1 MNILQLGC
9 VSYSL
14 ASRAM
19 IVITFLFHLST
30 AATPEQSKAAVFARE
45 NRQAIKARFADF
57 QIKVC
62 KKLLENEVSI
72 EQFRLF
78 VKSQFPPSC
87 IPPPPASLTEI
98 FEAITDHG
106 LWDYFHYS
114 PLVRIAKEFG
124 AGDHEIEGWV
134 QTYKKDLK
142 AYQIVAKVEDSIETD
157 LDTTDPPQ
165 AKRAKYDPRY
175 YQPVEWKTN
184 FVDRSLQHLADVWEM
199 FSSHYL
205 IPDSP
210 PTAMIDRVRRGC
222 LSVTWLVPSRLIPS
236 LIKRAKI
243 DTDFF
248 QKHHI
253 LKVTVG
259 DKCVYEQ
266 VTEKNTSV
274 SFHSKAISIVNC
286 THATPTISMFG
297 RP

>member
-1 MNILQLGC
+1 MGIFTMFIITVPTAG
-9 VSYSL
+9 
-14 ASRAM
+14 ATHMSR
-19 IVITFLFHLST
+19 
-30 AATPEQSKAAVFARE
+30 AAVFARE
-45 NRQAIKARFADF
+45 NRYAITAKFADF
-57 QIKVC
+57 QTKVC
-62 KKLLENEVSI
+62 KKLFSNGVDI

-78 VKSQFPPSC
+78 VANQFPPGDC

-98 FEAITDHG
+98 FEAITHHG

-114 PLVRIAKEFG
+114 PLVRIAKKFG
-124 AGDHEIEGWV
+124 AGDHEIEEWV

-142 AYQIVAKVEDSIETD
+142 AYQIVATVEDSIETD
-157 LDTTDPPQ
+157 LDTTDPPPE
-165 AKRAKYDPRY
+165 KRAKYDPRY
-175 YQPVEWKTN
+175 YTPVKWKTN
-184 FVDRSLQHLADVWEM
+184 FVDRSLKHLADVWEM

-205 IPDSP
+205 LPDSP
-210 PTAMIDRVRRGC
+210 PTATIDRVHRGC
-222 LSVTWLVPSRLIPS
+222 FSVTWLVPSRLIPS

-259 DKCVYEQ
+259 DNCVYEQ

-274 SFHSKAISIVNC
+274 SFCSKAVSIVNC

-297 RP
+297 RPQGCGI